1 VFLSLLTLTSGN
13 VVDWQTLG
21 WVLLAFLQFVFIVV
35 DRVLYRRRSILS
47 KANVLKSTLNNK
59 EKEKITLNSDNMKS
73 SIPCDFV
80 VV

>member
-1 VFLSLLTLTSGN
+1 MLLTLLTLTSGN

-47 KANVLKSTLNNK
+47 KAHVLKSTLNIKEERNK
-59 EKEKITLNSDNMKS
+59 ILSTVT
-73 SIPCDFV
+73 I
-80 VV
+80 